1 MVKAHPWPGM
11 LNYPLQ
17 KGPMT
22 PLRKRLLEDMQLRCL
37 APGTQATYVRSICR
51 LADYYHKSPDLI
63 TEPELRDYVME
74 LNAGKLVKR
83 TTAKLQ
89 LCGIKFFF
97 RNTLQRRWPSL
108 ALMRSPK
115 GRRLPVVLSPEEVWR
130 ILEAVRFPVY
140 RVCLTTIY
148 TCGLRVSEGIALQV
162 SSVDSARMMLRVLG
176 KGSKEREIPL
186 PEKTLLM
193 LRDFWRTHRSTP
205 WLFPAR
211 VDHRNYTRHVPVD
224 NVQNAFVK
232 ARRQSGVN
240 KPAHV
245 HTLRHSYATHLLEAG
260 VNLRVIQAILGHL
273 SLQTTSVYTHLTPG
287 LIASVSRTIN
297 EVVNPR

>member
-1 MVKAHPWPGM
+1 M
-11 LNYPLQ
+11 
-17 KGPMT
+17 
-22 PLRKRLLEDMQLRCL
+22 LEDMQLRGL
-37 APGTQATYVRSICR
+37 AQGTQATYVRSICR
-51 LADYYHKSPDLI
+51 LAHYYHKSPDLI
-63 TEPELRDYVME
+63 TEQELRDYVME

-83 TTAKLQ
+83 STAKLQ

-108 ALMRSPK
+108 RLMRSPK
-115 GRRLPVVLSPEEVWR
+115 GRRLPVVLSPEEVSC

-148 TCGLRVSEGIALQV
+148 SCGLRVSEGASLQV
-162 SSVDSARMMLRVLG
+162 GSVDSARMMLRVLG

-186 PEKTLLM
+186 PEKTLQM
-193 LRDFWRTHRSTP
+193 LRDFWPTHRSAQ

-211 VDHRNYTRHVPVD
+211 VDHRQYTRHVPIA
-224 NVQNAFVK
+224 NLQHAFLQ
-232 ARRQSGVN
+232 ARRQSGI
-240 KPAHV
+240 KKLAHV

-287 LIASVSRTIN
+287 LIASVSQTIN
-297 EVVNPR
+297 QTVDKV

>member
-1 MVKAHPWPGM
+1 
-11 LNYPLQ
+11 
-17 KGPMT
+17 
-22 PLRKRLLEDMQLRCL
+22 MQLRGL
-37 APGTQATYVRSICR
+37 AQGTQEVYVRSIRR

-63 TEPELRDYVME
+63 TEPELRGYVME
-74 LNAGKLVKR
+74 LNSGKLVKR
-83 TTAKLQ
+83 STAKLQ

-130 ILEAVRFPVY
+130 ILDAVRYPVY
-140 RVCLTTIY
+140 RVCLSTIY
-148 TCGLRVSEGIALQV
+148 SCGLRVSEGATLQV
-162 SSVDSARMMLRVLG
+162 RCVDSSRMMLRILG
-176 KGSKEREIPL
+176 KGSNEREVPL

-193 LRDFWRTHRSTP
+193 LRDFWRTHRSAQ

-211 VDHRNYTRHVPVD
+211 INHQNYTRHVPII
-224 NVQNAFVK
+224 NVQNAF
-232 ARRQSGVN
+232 ARARPQSGVK

-260 VNLRVIQAILGHL
+260 VNLRVIQVILGHL

-287 LIASVSRTIN
+287 LIASVSRT
-297 EVVNPR
+297 VNQIVDGV

>member
-1 MVKAHPWPGM
+1 MVKAHPWQGM
-11 LNYPLQ
+11 FNPPLR
-17 KGPMT
+17 KGQMT
-22 PLRKRLLEDMQLRCL
+22 PLRKRLLEDMQLRGL
-37 APGTQATYVRSICR
+37 ALGTQATYVRSICR
-51 LADYYHKSPDLI
+51 LARFYHKSPDLI
-63 TEPELRDYVME
+63 TEQELRDYVMQ

-115 GRRLPVVLSPEEVWR
+115 GRRLPVVLSPEEVSR
-130 ILEAVRFPVY
+130 ILAAVRFPVY

-148 TCGLRVSEGIALQV
+148 TCGLRVSEGVSLQV
-162 SSVDSARMMLRVLG
+162 RSVDTARMMVRVLG

-186 PEKTLLM
+186 PEKTLRL

-211 VDHRNYTRHVPVD
+211 VHPQKPCRHIPVV
-224 NVQNAFVK
+224 NVQNAFAQ
-232 ARRQSGVN
+232 ARRQSGVK

-297 EVVNPR
+297 QIVDRV